1 MFTCKYIAG
10 FVLLGC
16 CLSPLGWADI
26 YVYTADDGAVSLSN
40 FPADDRYTVLIAAPR
55 QVVAIAPGIKAPE
68 GNAREPGPGLA
79 RKARYDRVV
88 DEISRTYGL
97 ESALLHAVI
106 SVESRYNP
114 KAVSRKGAAGLM
126 QLMRGTAK
134 RYGVADTFDPVQNLG
149 GGAKCLRDLLNLF
162 DSDMSLA
169 LAAFNA
175 GEHAVMKHGKH
186 IPPIAKPSATCRG
199 CWIITSATGPLP
211 SHSLPG
217 PGQAGLTAGP
227 NYSSSARRIQANP
240 YRSGAGRFLALG

>member
-1 MFTCKYIAG
+1 M
-10 FVLLGC
+10 
-16 CLSPLGWADI
+16 
-26 YVYTADDGAVSLSN
+26 SLSN

-175 GEHAVMKHGKH
+175 GEHAVMKHGKR
-186 IPPIAKPSATCRG
+186 IPPYRETLRYVPRVLDYYQRYR
-199 CWIITSATGPLP
+199 TSAEP
-211 SHSLPG
+211 
-217 PGQAGLTAGP
+217 
-227 NYSSSARRIQANP
+227 
-240 YRSGAGRFLALG
+240 